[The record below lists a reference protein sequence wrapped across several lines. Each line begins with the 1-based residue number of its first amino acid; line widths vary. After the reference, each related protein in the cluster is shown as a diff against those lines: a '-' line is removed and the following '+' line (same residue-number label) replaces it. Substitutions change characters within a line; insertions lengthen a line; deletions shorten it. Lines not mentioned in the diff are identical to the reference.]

1 MIFGNFYIDK
11 ECLCGMPKY
20 TLKIGDELNMN
31 TFLIVWTLISM

>member
-1 MIFGNFYIDK
+1 MIFGNFYMDMDK

-31 TFLIVWTLISM
+31 TF